1 MRLLIADAFP
11 EKILSTLLSRDG
23 LLVDYRPQ
31 LTTEELPAAVG
42 DAPIVIVRS
51 TKVTRAAIDAG
62 KKLELV
68 IRAGAGVDNIDVAA
82 ASERGIYVANCPGKN
97 SVAVAELTMA
107 LLLALDRRV
116 ADQASDLRAGK
127 WNKKLYSEADG
138 LKGKSLGIYGF
149 GAIGKLVAQRA
160 QAFDMKVSCFN
171 VPALTEEE
179 AAELDVDVC
188 ETPEALAA
196 KCDVIS
202 IHVPGSGD
210 TKGICGETFFAKMK
224 PGAIFINTSR
234 GSIHNE
240 AALLQAMH
248 DKKLRVG
255 LDVFANEPAG
265 GTADFAPEIAK
276 MPGFVGTHHIGA
288 STEQAQLA
296 IATECVR
303 IVREFASTGVAPNV
317 VNIESHSTAKTR
329 LIVRHYDKVGVL
341 ANVLGVIRNHGG
353 NVEKMT
359 NTMFDGAKTAV
370 AVVRL
375 SGPPSDAM
383 VEEISLLKDQVI
395 QVSVKGVD

>member
-11 EKILSTLLSRDG
+11 EKILSTLNPLG
-23 LLVDYRPQ
+23 LDVDYRPS
-31 LTTEELPAAVG
+31 LTAEELPAAIGSAQV
-42 DAPIVIVRS
+42 VIVRS
-51 TKVTRAAIDAG
+51 TKVTRAAIDTG
-62 KKLELV
+62 KHLELV
-68 IRAGAGVDNIDVAA
+68 VRAGAGVDNIDVAA

-107 LLLALDRRV
+107 LLLDLDRRV

-138 LKGKSLGIYGF
+138 IKGKSLGILGI
-149 GAIGKLVAQRA
+149 GAIGKLVATRA

-171 VPALTEEE
+171 VPSLTEEE
-179 AAELDVDVC
+179 AADLDVEVC
-188 ETPEALAA
+188 DSPEALAA

-202 IHVPGSGD
+202 VHVPGSSA
-210 TKGICGETFFAKMK
+210 TKGICGAAFFDKMK

-234 GSIHNE
+234 GSVHDE
-240 AALLQAMH
+240 AALLKAMH
-248 DKKLRVG
+248 EKKIRVG
-255 LDVFANEPAG
+255 LDVFANEPASG
-265 GTADFAPEIAK
+265 VAEFSPEIAK
-276 MPGFVGTHHIGA
+276 LPGFIGTHHVGA

-303 IVREFASTGVAPNV
+303 IVREFASTGLAPNV
-317 VNIESHSTAKTR
+317 VNIQRHSTAKTR

-341 ANVLGVIRNHGG
+341 ANVLGVIRNHDG
-353 NVEKMT
+353 NVEQMT

-375 SGPPSDAM
+375 SGAPSEKM
-383 VEEISLLKDQVI
+383 LEEISLLKDQVI
-395 QVSVKGVD
+395 QVDVKDG

>member
-11 EKILSTLLSRDG
+11 EKILSTLAPLG
-23 LLVDYRPQ
+23 LQVDYRPQ
-31 LTTEELPAAVG
+31 LTAEELPAAIG

-149 GAIGKLVAQRA
+149 GAIGKLVAKRA
-160 QAFDMKVSCFN
+160 QAFDMNVSCYN

-179 AAELDVDVC
+179 AAELDVEVC
-188 ETPEALAA
+188 ETPQALAA

-210 TKGICGETFFAKMK
+210 TQGICGEAFFAKMK

-240 AALLQAMH
+240 AALLQAMR

-265 GTADFAPEIAK
+265 GTAEFLPEIAK
-276 MPGFVGTHHIGA
+276 MPGFVGTHHVGA
-288 STEQAQLA
+288 STEQAQNA

-303 IVREFASTGVAPNV
+303 IVREFTSTGIAPNV
-317 VNIESHSTAKTR
+317 VNIERHSTAKTR

-353 NVEKMT
+353 NVEQMT

-375 SGPPSDAM
+375 SGAPSEEM
-383 VEEISLLKDQVI
+383 LEEISLLKDQVI
-395 QVSVKGVD
+395 QVDVKGLE